1 MFHKYSLHPRIPWDT
16 QNTYATARR
25 CPLAPLGSSGD
36 LSNGL
41 PAWRVR
47 PVKMEDWS
55 LPENPNDTQNTID
68 ICRLVMFFL

>member
-1 MFHKYSLHPRIPWDT
+1 M
-16 QNTYATARR
+16 
-25 CPLAPLGSSGD
+25 PLAPLGSSGD

-55 LPENPNDTQNTID
+55 FPENANDTQNTID
-68 ICRLVMFFL
+68 ICRLVMFCLIIINDD